1 MISKL
6 SFGFNKKNIQ
16 LKNVVNN
23 SVSSSHQSCATH
35 KIWIKASRRVI
46 GNPQPSVPWS
56 GTIARKEGNFE
67 SFLPARNNFPVVTF
81 QVTESYQ
88 IQIFPL
94 VSCDTW
100 LFLSLFPPLNATSGK
115 YQEKSII
122 IDYIKQLWDWG
133 TESLKLILEHQGLD
147 SKKAQVCHTQWY
159 TWNLMAFLAKMTNL
173 KNKNAFW
180 G

>member
-100 LFLSLFPPLNATSGK
+100 LFPSLFPPLNATSGK

-122 IDYIKQLWDWG
+122 IDYIKQLRGLRYWKLQTNTWASRSWLKKG
-133 TESLKLILEHQGLD
+133 TSLP
-147 SKKAQVCHTQWY
+147 HTVVH
-159 TWNLMAFLAKMTNL
+159 L
-173 KNKNAFW
+173 KSDGISGQNDQFEK
-180 G
+180 